1 MKKFTFFIASLFI
14 AIGAMAQVTTIDVTK
29 TYTLE
34 CQSGAAH
41 STARFIGVTD
51 GVINGQSATGAEIT
65 FEAAEEGS
73 YYIKVGD
80 KYINH
85 NGTAI
90 SASTEAST
98 AWVLGTVNN
107 LVTFKVPETTLYL
120 NNNGSDCA
128 DGTVTNLKG
137 NNHASG
143 PTTNNACSTWAMVEY
158 VAPEEGGEEETT
170 TISSLADFNPNKY
183 YTVSTDGRG
192 GWAVNEDGTQFCST
206 NEAGFGTNVDAT
218 NTQHQFAI
226 LSADGTNYYLYSI
239 HAQKFIKADRTM
251 VAGIAD
257 AIAITDASSYNG
269 ENRFRVNFRDITNS
283 YINLG
288 GQKQMTV
295 DWWSDIDQGNAV
307 LFTEAGDWD
316 SSAALAMLSD
326 VVTVKYNFVYNG
338 ETKYTQEATVS
349 NGDNL
354 PAITVKFPLGV
365 TATAPTGTVN
375 KEEAT
380 NGVITKDITLTVDL
394 PFVPAESYETIEH
407 WYYLNITANAKYLY
421 HTADAEYIELSQT
434 AVDANNKDAYTW
446 GFIGNP
452 FDGYKIVNYAAGDG
466 MILSS
471 ATDVA
476 GSNEGGSVYPI
487 LMNEAELTESNNTL
501 WIATSS
507 TNRAG
512 VTGFY
517 LAQKDF
523 ASNRMNNRG
532 DKLAYWTG
540 GADAGSTFAVVERPM
555 GTVAEL
561 EALVAEIEAANI
573 VAGENIG
580 DYTSQYAAAVT
591 EALATANEKIAAG
604 NVEDSDIEALQA
616 VYDNV
621 SVVLPDPNK
630 FYTFNCVYEGR
641 VLRINENNQMNYEA
655 SGYNTS
661 KAIFQF
667 EAGSKGNTVKIKSVH
682 TQSYMGEISGN
693 ITFDETGA
701 EITIARSNSNEITDE
716 TQKATAVMF
725 TTDGVSGIHANR
737 APVIAYDNIAISNHY
752 ILTEVSEFSHTLAV
766 SDAGLATLMLGFNAT
781 IPAGVECYYAAEAI
795 DEAGVLNLTQVDG
808 NVLPANT
815 PVIVKLAEGYAAGSY
830 EFAYTTEAGN
840 TPAANLLS
848 GTLYTKDMTVTGSV
862 YVLAVVDGN
871 VGLYQD
877 YLTDGV
883 FRNNANKT
891 YLELPVSTAA
901 SYSFNFDWAGTT
913 GVEGVVAE
921 GAENGAIY
929 DITGRRVKAIVAP
942 GLYIVNGVKVV
953 VK

>member
-1 MKKFTFFIASLFI
+1 MKKIYFFIASLFI
-14 AIGAMAQVTTIDVTK
+14 AIGAMAQTTTIDVAK

-34 CQSGAAH
+34 CQSGASH
-41 STARFIGVTD
+41 STTRFIGVTD

-85 NGTAI
+85 DGTAI
-90 SASTEAST
+90 SASAEAST

-120 NNNGSDCA
+120 NNNGSDCT

-170 TISSLADFNPNKY
+170 TISSLADFKPNKY

-192 GWAVNEDGTQFCST
+192 GWAVNNDGTQFCST
-206 NEAGFGTNVDAT
+206 NDAGFGTNVDAA

-226 LSADGTNYYLYSI
+226 LSADGTDYYLYSI

-269 ENRFRVNFRDITNS
+269 ENRFRVNFRDVAS
-283 YINLG
+283 AYINLG
-288 GQKQMTV
+288 GSKQMTV
-295 DWWSDIDQGNAV
+295 DGWSSIDDGNAV

-354 PAITVKFPLGV
+354 PAITVKFPYGV
-365 TATAPTGTVN
+365 SATAPTGTVN

-380 NGVITKDITLTVDL
+380 NGVITKDITLTVEL
-394 PFVPAESYETIEH
+394 PFTISTSYADAT
-407 WYYLNITANAKYLY
+407 WYYMTIREGQKYVAKSESTPYSNGAKVSDDNGLWAIT
-421 HTADAEYIELSQT
+421 
-434 AVDANNKDAYTW
+434 
-446 GFIGNP
+446 GNV
-452 FDGYKIVNYAAGDG
+452 FDGVQLINKAAGDG
-466 MILSS
+466 YTLGFDSKTSNSNIYMKEGSTTWSIEGYSNGFLLRQGENEYAHDMSS
-471 ATDVA
+471 KLQFW
-476 GSNEGGSVYPI
+476 N
-487 LMNEAELTESNNTL
+487 
-501 WIATSS
+501 SS
-507 TNRAG
+507 W
-512 VTGFY
+512 
-517 LAQKDF
+517 
-523 ASNRMNNRG
+523 AS
-532 DKLAYWTG
+532 T
-540 GADAGSTFAVVERPM
+540 DAGSVFQFEEPLTIAQ
-555 GTVAEL
+555 EL
-561 EALVAEIEAANI
+561 EALIAEYEAMGI
-573 VAGENIG
+573 TAGTNIG
-580 DYTSQYAAAVT
+580 DYTEEGIAEFNAA
-591 EALATANEKIAAG
+591 
-604 NVEDSDIEALQA
+604 IEAAKA
-616 VYDNV
+616 VGANATEDDMNTLRAAYENIA
-621 SVVLPDPNK
+621 VVLPDPNK

-661 KAIFQF
+661 KAVFQF

-752 ILTEVSEFSHTLAV
+752 ILTEVSEFSHTLTV
-766 SDAGLATLMLGFNAT
+766 SDAGLATLVLGFNAT

-795 DEAGVLNLTQVDG
+795 DENGVLNLTKVEG
-808 NVLPANT
+808 TLPANT

-891 YLELPVSTAA
+891 YLELTVSTAA

-942 GLYIVNGVKVV
+942 GLYIVNGQKIVK
-953 VK
+953 